1 MEITAHKEATMSIIG
16 PERAEVLIQALP
28 YIQKFNNKTIVVKYG
43 GHAMVNEELKKA
55 VIHDLILL
63 SCVGIRVVVV
73 HGGGMEINSFL
84 EKIGKESKFVQGQR
98 YTDEETMDIVQ
109 MVLCG
114 KVNKEIVSLVEQNG
128 GKAIGLCGLDGKM
141 LEAEQLLM
149 DGQDIGYVGSIT
161 KVNTKVIDDVIN
173 QGYIPVIS
181 TVATGTEDGKPYNVN
196 ADIAAAKIAAQLG
209 AEKLILLT
217 DVPGIMRDIK
227 DKDSL
232 ISELKLQ
239 DIPSLIMEG
248 ILSKGMIPKVDCC
261 VEAIRRGVD
270 KAHIIDG
277 TVAHSLLL
285 ELFSDSGIGT
295 MIS

>member
-1 MEITAHKEATMSIIG
+1 MDFMNT
-16 PERAEVLIQALP
+16 ERAEILIQALP
-28 YIQKFNNKTIVVKYG
+28 YIQKFKDKTIVVKYG

-63 SCVGIRVVVV
+63 SYVGIQVVVI
-73 HGGGMEINSFL
+73 HGGGMEINAYL
-84 EKIGKESKFVQGQR
+84 KKTGKESHFVQGQR
-98 YTDEETMDIVQ
+98 FTDAETMDIVQ

-114 KVNKEIVSLVEQNG
+114 KVNKEIVSLVEQSG
-128 GKAIGLCGLDGKM
+128 GKAVGLCGLDGKM
-141 LEAEQLLM
+141 LEAQKLLL

-161 KVNTKVIDDVIN
+161 KVNAQIIHDSLDKK
-173 QGYIPVIS
+173 YIPIIA
-181 TVATGTEDGKPYNVN
+181 TVATGIKDGKPYNIN
-196 ADIAAAKIAAQLG
+196 ADIAAAKIAAELG

-217 DVPGIMRDIK
+217 DVPGIMRDIE
-227 DKDSL
+227 DETSL

-239 DIPSLIMEG
+239 EIPSLIMEG
-248 ILSKGMIPKVDCC
+248 VLSKGMIPKVDCC

-277 TVAHSLLL
+277 TVPHSLLL
-285 ELFSDSGIGT
+285 EIFSDEGIGT

>member
-1 MEITAHKEATMSIIG
+1 MDYMNS
-16 PERAEVLIQALP
+16 ERAEILIQALP
-28 YIQKFNNKTIVVKYG
+28 YIQKFKDKTIVVKYG
-43 GHAMVNEELKKA
+43 GHAMVNEDLKKA

-63 SCVGIRVVVV
+63 SYVGIKVVVV
-73 HGGGMEINSFL
+73 HGGGMEINQFL
-84 EKIGKESKFVQGQR
+84 KKTGKESKFVQGQR
-98 YTDEETMDIVQ
+98 YTDAETMEIVQ

-128 GKAIGLCGLDGKM
+128 GKALGLCGLDGKM
-141 LEAEQLLM
+141 LEAEKLSL

-161 KVNTKVIDDVIN
+161 KVNPEIIN
-173 QGYIPVIS
+173 DSVDRKYIPIIA
-181 TVATGTEDGKPYNVN
+181 TVAMGVGDGQPYNIN
-196 ADIAAAKIAAQLG
+196 ADIAAAKIAAELG

-217 DVPGIMRDIK
+217 DVPGIMRDIE

-239 DIPSLIMEG
+239 EIPSLIMEG

-261 VEAIRRGVD
+261 VEAVRRGVK

-277 TVAHSLLL
+277 TVPHSLLL
-285 ELFSDSGIGT
+285 EIFSDEGIGT

>member
-1 MEITAHKEATMSIIG
+1 MDYMNS
-16 PERAEVLIQALP
+16 ERAEILIQALP
-28 YIQKFNNKTIVVKYG
+28 YIRKFKDKTIVVKYG

-63 SCVGIRVVVV
+63 SYVGIKVVVV
-73 HGGGMEINSFL
+73 HGGGMEINQFL
-84 EKIGKESKFVQGQR
+84 EKTGKESKFVQGQR
-98 YTDEETMDIVQ
+98 YTDAETMDIVQ

-114 KVNKEIVSLVEQNG
+114 KVNKEIVSLVEQSG
-128 GKAIGLCGLDGKM
+128 GKAIGLCGLDGQM
-141 LEAEQLLM
+141 LQAEKLFI

-161 KVNTKVIDDVIN
+161 KVNTAIIDDCVEKN
-173 QGYIPVIS
+173 YIPIIA
-181 TVATGTEDGKPYNVN
+181 TVATGMEDGKPYNIN
-196 ADIAAAKIAAQLG
+196 ADIAAAKIAAELG

-217 DVPGIMRDIK
+217 DVPGIMRDIE
-227 DKDSL
+227 DKSSL

-239 DIPSLIMEG
+239 EIPSLTMEG

-261 VEAIRRGVD
+261 VEAIRRGVK

-277 TVAHSLLL
+277 TVPHSLLL
-285 ELFSDSGIGT
+285 EIFSDEGIGT

>member
-1 MEITAHKEATMSIIG
+1 MDYMNS
-16 PERAEVLIQALP
+16 ERAEILIQALP
-28 YIQKFNNKTIVVKYG
+28 YIQTFKDKTIVVKYG
-43 GHAMVNEELKKA
+43 GHAMVNEDLKKA

-63 SCVGIRVVVV
+63 SYVGIKVVVV
-73 HGGGMEINSFL
+73 HGGGMEINQFL
-84 EKIGKESKFVQGQR
+84 KKTGKESSFVQGQR
-98 YTDEETMDIVQ
+98 YTDEETMEIVQ

-141 LEAEQLLM
+141 LEAEKLLL
-149 DGQDIGYVGSIT
+149 DGQDIGYVGSVT
-161 KVNTKVIDDVIN
+161 KVNPEIIHDCVDK
-173 QGYIPVIS
+173 QYIPIIS
-181 TVATGTEDGKPYNVN
+181 TVATGTEDGKPYNIN
-196 ADIAAAKIAAQLG
+196 ADIAAAKIAAELG

-217 DVPGIMRDIK
+217 DVPGIMRDIE
-227 DKDSL
+227 DETSL

-239 DIPSLIMEG
+239 EIPSLIMEG

-261 VEAIRRGVD
+261 LEAIRRGVK

-277 TVAHSLLL
+277 TVPHSLLL
-285 ELFSDSGIGT
+285 EIFSDEGIGT

>member
-1 MEITAHKEATMSIIG
+1 MDFINT
-16 PERAEVLIQALP
+16 ERAEILIQALP
-28 YIQKFNNKTIVVKYG
+28 YIQKFKDKTIVVKYG

-63 SCVGIRVVVV
+63 SYVGIQVVVI
-73 HGGGMEINSFL
+73 HGGGMEINAYL
-84 EKIGKESKFVQGQR
+84 KKTGKESHFVQGQR
-98 YTDEETMDIVQ
+98 FTDAETMDIVQ

-114 KVNKEIVSLVEQNG
+114 KVNKEIVSLVEQSG
-128 GKAIGLCGLDGKM
+128 GKAVGLCGLDGKM
-141 LEAEQLLM
+141 LEAQKLLL

-161 KVNTKVIDDVIN
+161 KVNAQIIHDSLDKK
-173 QGYIPVIS
+173 YIPIIA
-181 TVATGTEDGKPYNVN
+181 TVATGIKDGKPYNIN
-196 ADIAAAKIAAQLG
+196 ADIAAAKIAAELG

-217 DVPGIMRDIK
+217 DVPGIMRDIE
-227 DKDSL
+227 DETSL

-239 DIPSLIMEG
+239 EIPSLIMEG
-248 ILSKGMIPKVDCC
+248 VLSKGMIPKVDCC

-277 TVAHSLLL
+277 TVPHSLLL
-285 ELFSDSGIGT
+285 EIFSDEGIGT

>member
-1 MEITAHKEATMSIIG
+1 MNS
-16 PERAEVLIQALP
+16 ERAEILIQALP
-28 YIQKFNNKTIVVKYG
+28 YIRKFKDKTIVVKYG

-63 SCVGIRVVVV
+63 SYVGIKVVVV
-73 HGGGMEINSFL
+73 HGGGMEINQFL
-84 EKIGKESKFVQGQR
+84 EKTGKESKFVQGQR
-98 YTDEETMDIVQ
+98 YTDAETMDIVQ

-114 KVNKEIVSLVEQNG
+114 KVNKEIVSLVEQSG
-128 GKAIGLCGLDGKM
+128 GKAIGLCGLDGQM
-141 LEAEQLLM
+141 LQAEKLFI

-161 KVNTKVIDDVIN
+161 KVNTAIIDDCVEKN
-173 QGYIPVIS
+173 YIPIIA
-181 TVATGTEDGKPYNVN
+181 TVATGMEDGKPYNIN
-196 ADIAAAKIAAQLG
+196 ADIAAAKIAAELG

-217 DVPGIMRDIK
+217 DVPGIMRDIE
-227 DKDSL
+227 DKSSL

-239 DIPSLIMEG
+239 EIPSLTMEG

-261 VEAIRRGVD
+261 VEAIRRGVK

-277 TVAHSLLL
+277 TVPHSLLL
-285 ELFSDSGIGT
+285 EIFSDEGIGT

>member
-1 MEITAHKEATMSIIG
+1 MNT
-16 PERAEVLIQALP
+16 ERAEILIQALP
-28 YIQKFNNKTIVVKYG
+28 YIQKFKEKTIVVKYG
-43 GHAMVNEELKKA
+43 GHAMVNEALKKA

-63 SCVGIRVVVV
+63 SYVGIKVVVV
-73 HGGGMEINSFL
+73 HGGGMEINQFL

-98 YTDEETMDIVQ
+98 YTDAETMDIVQ

-114 KVNKEIVSLVEQNG
+114 KVNKEIVSLVEGNG

-141 LEAEQLLM
+141 LEAEKLLLN
-149 DGQDIGYVGSIT
+149 GQDIGYVGSIT
-161 KVNTKVIDDVIN
+161 KVNTQIIHDALDKN
-173 QGYIPVIS
+173 YIPIIS
-181 TVATGTEDGKPYNVN
+181 TVATGIEDGKPYNIN
-196 ADIAAAKIAAQLG
+196 ADTAAAKIAAELG

-217 DVPGIMRDIK
+217 DVPGIMRDIE

-239 DIPSLIMEG
+239 EIPSLTMEG

-261 VEAIRRGVD
+261 VEAVRRGVK

-277 TVAHSLLL
+277 TVQHSLLL
-285 ELFSDSGIGT
+285 EIFSDEGIGT

>member
-1 MEITAHKEATMSIIG
+1 MSLIG
-16 PERAEVLIQALP
+16 SARAEVLIQALP
-28 YIQKFNNKTIVVKYG
+28 YIQKFNNKTIVIKYG
-43 GHAMVNEELKKA
+43 GHAMVNQALKKA

-63 SCVGIRVVVV
+63 SCVGIRLVVV
-73 HGGGMEINSFL
+73 HGGGMEINEFL
-84 EKIGKESKFVQGQR
+84 KKTGKESKFVQGQR

-114 KVNKEIVSLVEQNG
+114 KVNKEIVSLVQQNG

-141 LEAEQLLM
+141 LEAKQLLV

-173 QGYIPVIS
+173 QNYIPIIS
-181 TVATGTEDGKPYNVN
+181 TVATGIEDGKPYNIN

-217 DVPGIMRDIK
+217 DVPGIMRDIE
-227 DKDSL
+227 DQDSL

-239 DIPSLIMEG
+239 DIPSLTMEG
-248 ILSKGMIPKVDCC
+248 ILSKGMIPKVECC
-261 VEAIRRGVD
+261 VEAIRRGVK

-277 TVAHSLLL
+277 TVPHSLLL
-285 ELFSDSGIGT
+285 ELFSDNGIGT